1 MKSELLATLITCAA
15 LTGCASVAPE
25 YRMVPSGEH
34 GVGVRFSHGNAAMI
48 SNGPAGSVMLLPV
61 RYNSTSKMFFAL
73 AAFNTSGTPVNFG
86 TEDVRILLEDGTP
99 LYVQDYNFL
108 RHQERLKAQ
117 HDLNAAWIDAGVE
130 GYLAYRNSQ
139 GLPDPVRRQIAYRT
153 ASGSYAVDAATI
165 EIRLRHAM
173 SAWGRHVL
181 QTTTIDPGA
190 AFGGYVF
197 ADQLLIPEGTHRQ
210 VIVEIN
216 FAGSPH
222 RFTLNLV
229 PSGTDFPVPTGIPA
243 TPRQTVQTMQRT
255 PETWHWI
262 DEPPPSKV
270 DGMTV
275 IE

>member
-1 MKSELLATLITCAA
+1 MKSKLLATLITCAA
-15 LTGCASVAPE
+15 LSGCASVKPE

-34 GVGVRFSHGNAAMI
+34 GVGVRFSRGNAAMI

-86 TEDVRILLEDGTP
+86 TEDVRILLEDGAL

-130 GYLAYRNSQ
+130 GYLAYRGAQN
-139 GLPDPVRRQIAYRT
+139 LPDPLRRQIAYRT
-153 ASGSYAVDAATI
+153 ANGSYAVDAATI
-165 EIRLRHAM
+165 ENRLRLAM

-197 ADQLLIPEGTHRQ
+197 ADQLLIPEGTRRQ
-210 VIVEIN
+210 VNIEVN
-216 FAGSPH
+216 FAGSTH

-229 PSGTDFPVPTGIPA
+229 PSGTDFAVPVGIPA
-243 TPRQTVQTMQRT
+243 VPRQTVQTMQRT
-255 PETWHWI
+255 PETWHWTVG
-262 DEPPPSKV
+262 PPPSKV
-270 DGMTV
+270 DGLPV

>member
-1 MKSELLATLITCAA
+1 MKSKLLATLITCVA
-15 LTGCASVAPE
+15 LAGCASVKPE

-34 GVGVRFSHGNAAMI
+34 GVGVRFSRGNAAMI

-61 RYNSTSKMFFAL
+61 RYNSTSKLFFAL

-86 TEDVRILLEDGTP
+86 TEDVRILLEDGAL

-117 HDLNAAWIDAGVE
+117 RDLNAAWIDAGVE
-130 GYLAYRNSQ
+130 GYLAYRDTQ

-153 ASGSYAVDAATI
+153 ANGSYAVDAATI
-165 EIRLRHAM
+165 ESRLRYAM

-197 ADQLLIPEGTHRQ
+197 ADQLLIPEGTRRQ
-210 VIVEIN
+210 VIVEVN

-229 PSGTDFPVPTGIPA
+229 PSGTDFAVPVGIPA
-243 TPRQTVQTMQRT
+243 APRQTVQTMQRT
-255 PETWHWI
+255 PETWHWT
-262 DEPPPSKV
+262 DGPPPSKV
-270 DGMTV
+270 DGLPVM
-275 IE
+275 E